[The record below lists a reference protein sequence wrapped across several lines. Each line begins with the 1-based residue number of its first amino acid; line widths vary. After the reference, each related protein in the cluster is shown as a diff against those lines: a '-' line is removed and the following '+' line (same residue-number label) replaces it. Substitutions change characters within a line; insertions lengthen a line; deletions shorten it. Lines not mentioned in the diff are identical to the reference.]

1 LLCSFDI
8 LNVLLKM
15 QCKPD
20 KPVFLMSWEGRNPKL
35 PSILLNS
42 HIDVVPVFVVSVLL
56 NDSCSFLCSILA
68 SVVIPAEIQLTVW

>member
-1 LLCSFDI
+1 
-8 LNVLLKM
+8 
-15 QCKPD
+15 
-20 KPVFLMSWEGRNPKL
+20 MSWEGRNPKL